1 LLRQIYS
8 YRVKYVRITQ
18 EAKMAQESVHDH
30 KAFAQIVQG
39 SLQSGQARIA
49 GLRKTHLWLLLASIV
64 SSAITTL
71 VAGVTAAA
79 GPVVSE
85 GVAGWRLACIVAAV
99 FGFASTA
106 CTTLTQEMKIGERL
120 VQGTQCVGR
129 LKALD
134 VAIATGSHSWEE
146 ITKEYTDIVKVYPD
160 ITT

>member
-1 LLRQIYS
+1 
-8 YRVKYVRITQ
+8 
-18 EAKMAQESVHDH
+18 MAPEPIQDR
-30 KAFAQIVQG
+30 KAFAQIVKE
-39 SLQSGQARIA
+39 SLQSGQERIA
-49 GLRKTHLWLLLASIV
+49 GLRKTHLWLLIASIV
-64 SSAITTL
+64 SSAVTTL

-106 CTTLTQEMKIGERL
+106 CTTLTQELKIGERL

-134 VAIATGSHSWEE
+134 LAIATGSQSLEE
-146 ITKEYTDIVKVYPD
+146 IAKEYTDIVKVYPE